1 MHTLDIYLSTVR
13 IRMDLKLP
21 LSIPSSKVDYVRIRI
36 RRNMEHGNGFPTKAG
51 RLKRR
56 PIERS
61 RHSLACFVLKR
72 NRNLELNDYSREE
85 NMRGVLVGKDV
96 GRTLE
101 SRF

>member
-1 MHTLDIYLSTVR
+1 MYTLFIVR
-13 IRMDLKLP
+13 IRVTLKLP
-21 LSIPSSKVDYVRIRI
+21 LSIPSSKLDYVRIHISASRHKDGTWKWVSN
-36 RRNMEHGNGFPTKAG
+36 RAG

-61 RHSLACFVLKR
+61 RRSLACFVLKR

-96 GRTLE
+96 GNTLE
-101 SRF
+101 WRF